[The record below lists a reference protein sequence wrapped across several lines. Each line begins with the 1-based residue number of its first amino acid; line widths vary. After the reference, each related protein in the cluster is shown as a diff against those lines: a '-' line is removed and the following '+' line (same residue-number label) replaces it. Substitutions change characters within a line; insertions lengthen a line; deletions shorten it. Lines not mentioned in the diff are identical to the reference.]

1 MPKHPLDTFFSPD
14 SIAIIGAS
22 RDDKKIPG
30 MLLTFLRRNGF
41 AWEVY
46 PVNPSYDSIGD
57 LRCYP
62 SIASIGAPVDLA
74 IVIIPARAVLPA
86 FQECAAAGAKNA
98 IVISSGFAE
107 EGGERAG
114 IQAEIAQLANRTGMR
129 ISWPNAEGFYN
140 EPQRIAATFSPTVD
154 VKPDAPRLLVSPPS
168 LMR

>member
-41 AWEVY
+41 AGEVY

-86 FQECAAAGAKNA
+86 LQECAAAGAKNA

-114 IQAEIAQLANRTGMR
+114 IQAEIAQLAKRTGMR
-129 ISWPNAEGFYN
+129 ISGRTPRAF
-140 EPQRIAATFSPTVD
+140 TTSPSASR
-154 VKPDAPRLLVSPPS
+154 PLSARPS
-168 LMR
+168 TSSRTRRGCW

>member
-41 AWEVY
+41 AGEVY

-62 SIASIGAPVDLA
+62 SIASIGALVDLA

-86 FQECAAAGAKNA
+86 LQECAAAGAKNA

-129 ISWPNAEGFYN
+129 ISGPNAEGFYN

-154 VKPDAPRLLVSPPS
+154 VKPDAPRLLASPPS
-168 LMR
+168 SMR